1 MTDKELLYIKTI
13 VDEGSISKAARKLY
27 VTQPS
32 LSHSLQHAEETLD
45 TKLFV
50 RSPSGLTLTYAGE
63 KYYRFATQVLHLYN
77 DLKMEISEISDLK
90 KGRISIGTTIFL
102 GTMVLP
108 RILPEFKRQYPNI
121 EVVIQEMT
129 SGELDE
135 ALNMRRLEFAI
146 IHTVPSIPRFE
157 EIHYIPLQRDPF
169 VIAAAPEMGLSRFA
183 EPSPGG
189 GLPMVDLRH
198 VINLPFIGL
207 DRAKRIRRVVNDV
220 FTRFGT
226 TPNTVLTS
234 KSFETARHLCAKG
247 YGVTLLPLDYV
258 RFFPD
263 QQSIEYYAVSP
274 EYQAYWDLCIALPN
288 EYLNSGLVQELIR
301 IVRKDYTEAQPGHV
315 EKEDDKAL

>member
-13 VDEGSISKAARKLY
+13 VDEGSISKAAKKLY

-77 DLKMEISEISDLK
+77 DLKMEISEISEMK
-90 KGRISIGTTIFL
+90 RGRISVGTTIFL

-108 RILPEFKRQYPNI
+108 RILPEFKQLYPNI

-129 SGELDE
+129 STELDE
-135 ALNMRRLEFAI
+135 ALNMRKMEFAI
-146 IHTVPSIPRFE
+146 IHTVSSIPRLE
-157 EIHYIPLQRDPF
+157 DIHYIPLHRDPF
-169 VIAAAPEMGLSRFA
+169 VVVASPELGLSRYA
-183 EPSPGG
+183 EASVGSE
-189 GLPMVDLRH
+189 LPMVDLRY
-198 VINLPFIGL
+198 IMNMPFIGL
-207 DRAKRIRRVVNDV
+207 DRGKRIRRVVNDI
-220 FTRFGT
+220 FTRFGA

-234 KSFETARHLCAKG
+234 KSFETARQLCAKG
-247 YGVTLLPLDYV
+247 YGVTILPNDYV
-258 RFFPD
+258 NFFQD
-263 QQSIEYYAVSP
+263 HNSMEYYSISSELQP
-274 EYQAYWDLCIALPN
+274 YWDLCIAVPT

-301 IVRKDYTEAQPGHV
+301 ISRQDFVTSLPGIG
-315 EKEDDKAL
+315 D

>member
-13 VDEGSISKAARKLY
+13 VDEGSISKAAKKLY

-50 RSPSGLTLTYAGE
+50 RNASGLTLTYAGE

-77 DLKMEISEISDLK
+77 DLKMEISEISEMK

-108 RILPEFKRQYPNI
+108 RILPEFKRLYPNI
-121 EVVIQEMT
+121 EVIIQEMSST
-129 SGELDE
+129 ELDE
-135 ALNMRRLEFAI
+135 ALNMRKMEFAI
-146 IHTVPSIPRFE
+146 IHTVSSIPRAE
-157 EIHYIPLQRDPF
+157 DIHYIPLHRDPF
-169 VIAAAPEMGLSRFA
+169 VIVATPEMGLSRYA
-183 EPSPGG
+183 EASVTSD
-189 GLPMVDLRH
+189 LPMVDLRY
-198 VINLPFIGL
+198 IMNMPFIGL
-207 DRAKRIRRVVNDV
+207 DRGKRIRRVVNDI
-220 FTRFGT
+220 FTRFGA

-247 YGVTLLPLDYV
+247 YGVTILPNDYV
-258 RFFPD
+258 RFFHD
-263 QQSIEYYAVSP
+263 QHSMEYYSISP
-274 EYQAYWDLCIALPN
+274 ELQPYWDLCIAVPT

-301 IVRKDYTEAQPGHV
+301 ISRQDFSDSLPGIG
-315 EKEDDKAL
+315 D

>member
-13 VDEGSISKAARKLY
+13 VDEGSISKAAKKLY

-77 DLKMEISEISDLK
+77 DLKMEISEISEMK
-90 KGRISIGTTIFL
+90 RGRISVGTTIFL

-108 RILPEFKRQYPNI
+108 RILPEFKQLYPNI

-129 SGELDE
+129 STELDE
-135 ALNMRRLEFAI
+135 ALNMRKMEFAI
-146 IHTVPSIPRFE
+146 IHTVSSIPRLE
-157 EIHYIPLQRDPF
+157 DIHYIPLHRDPF
-169 VIAAAPEMGLSRFA
+169 VVVASPELGLSRFA
-183 EPSPGG
+183 EASVGSE
-189 GLPMVDLRH
+189 LPMVDLRY
-198 VINLPFIGL
+198 IMNMPFIGL
-207 DRAKRIRRVVNDV
+207 DRGKRIRRVVNDI
-220 FTRFGT
+220 FTRFGA

-247 YGVTLLPLDYV
+247 YGVTILPNDYV
-258 RFFPD
+258 RFFHD
-263 QQSIEYYAVSP
+263 QHSMEYYSISP
-274 EYQAYWDLCIALPN
+274 ELQPYWDLCIAVPT
-288 EYLNSGLVQELIR
+288 EYLSSGLVQELIR
-301 IVRKDYTEAQPGHV
+301 ISRQDFSDSLPGIG
-315 EKEDDKAL
+315 D